1 MPARLATVVAPA
13 AVIVAVAWSSGGYF
27 PRTWGAVL
35 LVAAI
40 AVAAVAILADRIEL
54 GLHALVL
61 VGSLS
66 AFAVWAALSRAW
78 AIAPDAAILEAERA
92 LLYAGAAAAAF
103 LAVPRRRAEDL
114 VLAILAGAGLVTWGG
129 LVEHVV
135 GAGPPN
141 DRLELPVGY
150 ANAAGILAA
159 TTLLLGV
166 GLAAGTPRW
175 RAAIGAGAAAPAA
188 AALYLSLSRGSLVAA
203 ALGIVVLA
211 VTARSRGAAGRM
223 AVAAASAGLAVVVA
237 ALVGDF
243 DEAGLSG
250 RELAGLVALALVAL
264 MAAVLAARPPRIPWP
279 SIPRRVAA
287 AAAVAAA
294 CVATVGLVTV
304 FAREVQDARSIPASQ
319 QGAPERLLSPSTS
332 FRSDYWDVALTMVG
346 REPVLG
352 VGAGGYERTWLV
364 ERPALFF
371 VKDAHNLYL
380 ETLAELGP
388 VGLALLF
395 VAFAVPLLAS
405 RRAATTIAC
414 RAALAAYAALL
425 AHAVLDWDWELP
437 AVSLCTVLLAV
448 SLVRLG
454 GGAGSVPLH
463 AAGRAT
469 LLGGAALL
477 SVAALAAH
485 AGNGSVAE
493 AHDALDRGDAATARE
508 EAKRARR
515 FAPWAAEPW
524 QLLGEAELA
533 AGRREAAREALRRAT
548 AEDPG
553 AWTAWLALAFASEG
567 QERDTALTRARRLN
581 PLAPELDAAQA
592 ADP

>member
-454 GGAGSVPLH
+454 GECRLGAAPRRRPRG
-463 AAGRAT
+463 AARRGGLAVRRCPRRT
-469 LLGGAALL
+469 RRQRLGGRGARRARPRGCGDGERGGETGPALRAVGRRA
-477 SVAALAAH
+477 VAAPR
-485 AGNGSVAE
+485 GSGACGRP
-493 AHDALDRGDAATARE
+493 ARSGPRGT
-508 EAKRARR
+508 
-515 FAPWAAEPW
+515 
-524 QLLGEAELA
+524 
-533 AGRREAAREALRRAT
+533 AAR
-548 AEDPG
+548 DG
-553 AWTAWLALAFASEG
+553 GGS
-567 QERDTALTRARRLN
+567 RRLDSMAGAR
-581 PLAPELDAAQA
+581 LCVRGTGA
-592 ADP
+592 